1 MNALDDFE
9 DENPFEQEAI
19 PSETSSTSQVAI
31 YEAPSPPRPSRQLSP
46 TTSNPS
52 RLPFPSPGSH
62 RQPNINYKT
71 DFCCATDRVL
81 HSGEDVEILI
91 IDAQKTTVNS
101 NSPYITYVIRTGNAE
116 ARHRYSEFESLRE
129 NLSRLYPT
137 LIVPPIPSKQTIGD
151 YAVKQGKA
159 KEDATLIAKRKRLLQ
174 TFLNRVARHPILSN
188 EHVFHRF
195 LDGEVSWTE
204 VLNSPPISLLPKNI
218 LKAPSHNPTDQ
229 NASPAYAALPNPSA
243 AHPLRRPDQRFLD
256 SEAFTI
262 KFANHVSGPMEKVT
276 RRVVKRWSD
285 YAQDHADL
293 GAALNGFSLN
303 ESGELSG
310 AIEKTGQA
318 IDATYMSTTKLLQDL
333 EQNWA
338 EPLHEYSQFAS
349 IIKKLLAYR
358 HQKHVQYEMTQDA
371 LENKREQL
379 EDLEKSEREAR
390 RLEEALNKG
399 RLNGIT
405 SPPSNPTSDGEETS
419 PEPVTP
425 SSSLP
430 AHPGP
435 NPARRR
441 TRVPGTGLLNALSYT
456 LHGMMDVD
464 PETARRNGITKT
476 RENISQLEDALHL
489 AAQDL
494 KYSSS
499 TIQADLDRF
508 QRQKVADLREMA
520 ISMARSHR
528 DWCKKNLE
536 AWEEAKRE
544 IEKIPE
550 HPNKAPAPDEATPAS
565 PSARR
570 NSQRSYWI
578 NIAREFPGTTVWVIV
593 FDTPYEVGHAL
604 VHSPFKFPILTKLD
618 LPPRCVQL
626 VCRPVCLAVN

>member
-1 MNALDDFE
+1 MNALDNFE
-9 DENPFEQEAI
+9 DENPFEQDGDRI
-19 PSETSSTSQVAI
+19 PSETSSTSQVAL
-31 YEAPSPPRPSRQLSP
+31 YEPPSPPSHPSRQLSP
-46 TTSNPS
+46 TLTINRP
-52 RLPFPSPGSH
+52 PFPSPGSH
-62 RQPNINYKT
+62 RQPQANFKT
-71 DFCCATDRVL
+71 DFCCTRDRVL

-91 IDAQKTTVNS
+91 VDAQKTSLNS
-101 NSPYITYVIRTGNAE
+101 SSPYITYVIKTGNTE

-129 NLSRLYPT
+129 SLSRLYPT
-137 LIVPPIPSKQTIGD
+137 LIIPPIPSKQTIGD

-159 KEDATLIAKRKRLLQ
+159 KEDATLIARRKRLLQ
-174 TFLNRVARHPILSN
+174 TFLNRLARHPILSN
-188 EHVFHRF
+188 EHN
-195 LDGEVSWTE
+195 E
-204 VLNSPPISLLPKNI
+204 VLNSPPLSQLPKNI

-243 AHPLRRPDQRFLD
+243 AHPLRQPDQRFMD
-256 SEAFTI
+256 SEAFTS

-276 RRVVKRWSD
+276 RRVVKRWSEH
-285 YAQDHADL
+285 AQDHADL

-303 ESGELSG
+303 EPDTLSG

-318 IDATYMSTTKLLQDL
+318 IDTTYMSTTKLLQDL

-371 LENKREQL
+371 LETKREQL
-379 EDLEKSEREAR
+379 EELEKSEREAR
-390 RLEEALNKG
+390 RLEEALSRG
-399 RLNGIT
+399 RVNGIA
-405 SPPSNPTSDGEETS
+405 SPASPTSEGETTEEQ
-419 PEPVTP
+419 PEPTTP
-425 SSSLP
+425 NSGYLP
-430 AHPGP
+430 PHPGP

-441 TRVPGTGLLNALSYT
+441 TKTPGMGLLNALSYT
-456 LHGMMDVD
+456 LHGIMDVD

-508 QRQKVADLREMA
+508 QRQKVADMREMA

-544 IEKIPE
+544 IEKIPD
-550 HPNKAPAPDEATPAS
+550 HPNKGPPEQASSGAPG

-570 NSQRSYWI
+570 NSS
-578 NIAREFPGTTVWVIV
+578 ATVN
-593 FDTPYEVGHAL
+593 G
-604 VHSPFKFPILTKLD
+604 
-618 LPPRCVQL
+618 R
-626 VCRPVCLAVN
+626 